1 MGVMLYESMET
12 YLFAH
17 RFTLVLELSR
27 FSTNQDLGN
36 GLIMKFMSLYIHQR
50 ALLRH
55 LSCLGLLK

>member
-17 RFTLVLELSR
+17 RFTLVWNYRVFHESR
-27 FSTNQDLGN
+27 LGN
-36 GLIMKFMSLYIHQR
+36 GLIMKFMNLYIHQR

>member
-27 FSTNQDLGN
+27 FPRIKTREMD
-36 GLIMKFMSLYIHQR
+36 
-50 ALLRH
+50 
-55 LSCLGLLK
+55 